1 MPANETASLD
11 RLGVE
16 LRRLRGDPAAVPD
29 ASVVI
34 PVNAQEDLK
43 NVLGIL
49 GDVARYEGTATLEV
63 VLVINNYPEDDPPRE
78 LETYAR
84 AGVRTVGVP
93 NVRRPGEVVSFTARV
108 PGAREAS
115 SEVTI
120 YFDADCRIPNP
131 SALLTWYVDELKR
144 GAQAAYSRVGYYDL
158 RPLWSVRARIAIHH
172 AARWTKRVLL
182 RIPTVRGSNYAADR
196 TLFLRLYDE
205 GMLIDDLN
213 VGPAVKTSG
222 GSIAY
227 SGARDLKVL
236 TSGRRFK
243 GGWWKLARYLCYRL
257 AYNLRVMGTS
267 KGGARK
273 PGASYHQNPLR

>member
-1 MPANETASLD
+1 MPANEMASLD

-16 LRRLRGDPAAVPD
+16 LRLLRGDPAALPD

-34 PVNAQEDLK
+34 PVNAQEDLE
-43 NVLGIL
+43 NVLGIV
-49 GDVARYEGTATLEV
+49 GDVGRYEGTATLEV

-93 NVRRPGEVVSFTARV
+93 NARRPGEVVSFTARV

-172 AARWTKRVLL
+172 ATRWTKRALL
-182 RIPTVRGSNYAADR
+182 RIPTVRGSNYAIDR

-205 GMLIDDLN
+205 GLLIDDLN
-213 VGPAVKTSG
+213 VGLAVKTSG

-227 SGARDLKVL
+227 SGERELRVL

-243 GGWWKLARYLCYRL
+243 GGWLKLARYLRYRL
-257 AYNLRVMGTS
+257 LYNLRVLPVRPRA
-267 KGGARK
+267 ARRRRA
-273 PGASYHQNPLR
+273 PVE

>member
-16 LRRLRGDPAAVPD
+16 LRRLRGDPTALPD

-34 PVNAQEDLK
+34 PVNAQEDLE
-43 NVLGIL
+43 NVLGVL

-63 VLVINNYPEDDPPRE
+63 ILVINNYAEEHPPPEIAAYER
-78 LETYAR
+78 T
-84 AGVRTVGVP
+84 GVRVVGVP

-115 SEVTI
+115 SEATI

-172 AARWTKRVLL
+172 AARWMKRVLL
-182 RIPTVRGSNYAADR
+182 RIPTVRGSNYAVDR

-205 GMLIDDLN
+205 GRLIDDLN
-213 VGPAVKTSG
+213 VGLAVKTSG

-227 SGARDLKVL
+227 SGERDLRVL

-267 KGGARK
+267 KGAARK
-273 PGASYHQNPLR
+273 PGGSYHRTTLR

>member
-1 MPANETASLD
+1 MPANETSTLD

-16 LRRLRGDPAAVPD
+16 LRRLRGDPAALPD

-34 PVNAQEDLK
+34 PVNAQEDLE
-43 NVLGIL
+43 NVLGIV
-49 GDVARYEGTATLEV
+49 GDVGRYEGTATLEV

-84 AGVRTVGVP
+84 AGVHTVGVP
-93 NVRRPGEVVSFTARV
+93 NARRPGEVVSFTARV

-158 RPLWSVRARIAIHH
+158 RPLWSVRARMAIHH
-172 AARWTKRVLL
+172 AARWTKRALL
-182 RIPTVRGSNYAADR
+182 RIPTVRGSNYAVDR

-205 GMLIDDLN
+205 GLLIDDLN
-213 VGPAVKTSG
+213 VGLAVKTTG

-227 SGARDLKVL
+227 SGERELRVL

-243 GGWWKLARYLCYRL
+243 GGWLKLARYLRYRL
-257 AYNLRVMGTS
+257 LYNLRVLPVRPRA
-267 KGGARK
+267 ARGRRT
-273 PGASYHQNPLR
+273 PVE

>member
-1 MPANETASLD
+1 MPANETPSLD

-16 LRRLRGDPAAVPD
+16 LRRLRGDPAALPD

-34 PVNAQEDLK
+34 PVNAQEDLQ

-63 VLVINNYPEDDPPRE
+63 VLVINNYPADDPPRE
-78 LETYAR
+78 LEAYAR
-84 AGVRTVGVP
+84 AGVHTVGVP
-93 NVRRPGEVVSFTARV
+93 DVRRPGEVVSFTARV

-120 YFDADCRIPNP
+120 YFDADCRIPNS
-131 SALLTWYVDELKR
+131 SALLTWYVDQLKR

-158 RPLWSVRARIAIHH
+158 RSLWSVRARIAVHH
-172 AARWTKRVLL
+172 AARWTKRVVL
-182 RIPTVRGSNYAADR
+182 RIPTVRGSNYAVDR
-196 TLFLRLYDE
+196 TLLLRLYDE

-213 VGPAVKTSG
+213 VGLAVKTSG

-227 SGARDLKVL
+227 SGDRDHRVL

-243 GGWWKLARYLCYRL
+243 GGWLKLARYLRYRL
-257 AYNLRVMGTS
+257 FYNLRVLPVGRRA
-267 KGGARK
+267 ARGRRA
-273 PGASYHQNPLR
+273 PVE

>member
-1 MPANETASLD
+1 MPANETSTLD

-16 LRRLRGDPAAVPD
+16 LRRLRGDPAALPD

-34 PVNAQEDLK
+34 PVNAQEDLE
-43 NVLGIL
+43 NVLGIV
-49 GDVARYEGTATLEV
+49 GDVGRYKGTATLEV

-172 AARWTKRVLL
+172 AARWTKRALL
-182 RIPTVRGSNYAADR
+182 RIPTVRGSNYAVDR

-205 GMLIDDLN
+205 GLLIDDLN
-213 VGPAVKTSG
+213 VGLAVKTSG

-227 SGARDLKVL
+227 SGERELRVL

-243 GGWWKLARYLCYRL
+243 GGWLKLARYLRYRL
-257 AYNLRVMGTS
+257 FYNLRVLPV
-267 KGGARK
+267 R
-273 PGASYHQNPLR
+273 PRASRGRRAPVE

>member
-1 MPANETASLD
+1 MPANETSTLD

-16 LRRLRGDPAAVPD
+16 LRRLRGDPAALPD

-93 NVRRPGEVVSFTARV
+93 NARRPGEVVSFTARV

-131 SALLTWYVDELKR
+131 AALLTWYIDELKR

-158 RPLWSVRARIAIHH
+158 RALWSVRARIAIHH
-172 AARWTKRVLL
+172 AARWTKRALL
-182 RIPTVRGSNYAADR
+182 RIPTVRGSNYAVDR

-205 GMLIDDLN
+205 GLLIDDLN
-213 VGPAVKTSG
+213 VGLAVKTSG

-227 SGARDLKVL
+227 SGERELRVL

-243 GGWWKLARYLCYRL
+243 GGWLKLARYLRYRL
-257 AYNLRVMGTS
+257 LYNLRVLPV
-267 KGGARK
+267 R
-273 PGASYHQNPLR
+273 PRASRGRRAPVE

>member
-1 MPANETASLD
+1 MPGNETAALD

-16 LRRLRGDPAAVPD
+16 LRRLRGDPAALPD

-34 PVNAQEDLK
+34 PVNAEEDLE

-49 GDVARYEGTATLEV
+49 GDVARYEGTATLEI
-63 VLVINNYPEDDPPRE
+63 VLVINNYPADDPPRE
-78 LETYAR
+78 IGAYTR

-120 YFDADCRIPNP
+120 YFDADCRIPNS

-144 GAQAAYSRVGYYDL
+144 GTQAAYSRVGYYDL
-158 RPLWSVRARIAIHH
+158 RSLWSVRARIAVHH
-172 AARWTKRVLL
+172 AARWTKRVVL
-182 RIPTVRGSNYAADR
+182 RIPTVRGSNYAVDR

-205 GMLIDDLN
+205 GVLIDDLN
-213 VGPAVKTSG
+213 VGLAVKTSG

-227 SGARDLKVL
+227 SGERDLRVL

-243 GGWWKLARYLCYRL
+243 GGWLKLARYLRYRL
-257 AYNLRVMGTS
+257 LYNLRVLPVRPRA
-267 KGGARK
+267 ARG
-273 PGASYHQNPLR
+273 PRAPVE

>member
-1 MPANETASLD
+1 MSANERTSLD

-16 LRRLRGDPAAVPD
+16 LRRLRGDPAALPD

-34 PVNAQEDLK
+34 PVNAQEDLE

-49 GDVARYEGTATLEV
+49 GDVARYEGTATLEI
-63 VLVINNYPEDDPPRE
+63 VLVINNYPADDPPRE
-78 LETYAR
+78 IGAFAR

-120 YFDADCRIPNP
+120 YFDADCRIPNS
-131 SALLTWYVDELKR
+131 SALLMWYVDELRR
-144 GAQAAYSRVGYYDL
+144 GAQAAYSRVEYYDL
-158 RPLWSVRARIAIHH
+158 RSLWSVRARIAVHH
-172 AARWTKRVLL
+172 AARWTKRVVL
-182 RIPTVRGSNYAADR
+182 RIPTVRGSNYAVDR

-213 VGPAVKTSG
+213 VGLAVKTSG

-227 SGARDLKVL
+227 SGARDLRVL

-243 GGWWKLARYLCYRL
+243 GGWLKLARYLRYRL
-257 AYNLRVMGTS
+257 LYNLRVLPVRPRA
-267 KGGARK
+267 ARR
-273 PGASYHQNPLR
+273 PRAPVE